1 MQRKLISKKYLIHST
16 FAHGALHEL
25 NKELKLNLDKG
36 IAKALYERSEI
47 EEKWRHQENR
57 TKNRGVKR
65 PRSVSTGKEGQ
76 RDSQNSSNANLE
88 EERKMAQKLNSYT
101 KLTEKEVQ
109 VLRKDIPLRRSTL
122 VEKDELRNALK
133 KVLTKL
139 HLVYTIGVNKVPQ
152 EYVNIRNS
160 ITTNV
165 NRLYD
170 ENNSDRRE
178 NLRQE

>member
-1 MQRKLISKKYLIHST
+1 M
-16 FAHGALHEL
+16 
-25 NKELKLNLDKG
+25 
-36 IAKALYERSEI
+36 
-47 EEKWRHQENR
+47 
-57 TKNRGVKR
+57 
-65 PRSVSTGKEGQ
+65 
-76 RDSQNSSNANLE
+76 
-88 EERKMAQKLNSYT
+88 
-101 KLTEKEVQ
+101 
-109 VLRKDIPLRRSTL
+109 RRSTL

-170 ENNSDRRE
+170 EKHSDQRE
-178 NLRQE
+178 NMRQE

>member
-1 MQRKLISKKYLIHST
+1 M
-16 FAHGALHEL
+16 
-25 NKELKLNLDKG
+25 
-36 IAKALYERSEI
+36 
-47 EEKWRHQENR
+47 
-57 TKNRGVKR
+57 
-65 PRSVSTGKEGQ
+65 
-76 RDSQNSSNANLE
+76 
-88 EERKMAQKLNSYT
+88 
-101 KLTEKEVQ
+101 Q

-122 VEKDELRNALK
+122 VEKDELRNAVK

-165 NRLYD
+165 NHLYD

-178 NLRQE
+178 NMRQE